1 MVRIKTMGEFFSI
14 LCTIFWAISVIL
26 FKISG
31 DSFSAKVIN
40 AYKTTIASI
49 LFLITLVIV
58 GELHYY
64 KDAKLID
71 IALLIISSF
80 FGMAIGDTLFYKSL
94 KSVGASVIAIIEAS
108 QPPFV
113 IIVASVFFGEKIFLK
128 DYFGA
133 FLVCVAIILSAS
145 KNKEKIKASPE
156 FIKGIFIGLFA
167 MFLMA
172 ISIVIVKK
180 PFIVSYSVLEQYP
193 AMWTSSIRV
202 FVTTLV
208 LSPFCLT
215 AKYRGSYASLFNMK
229 KKNSRLL
236 LIGSIL
242 GGYLALVFWIYGI
255 QLIERVSIAIILNQ
269 LATVFIIIFA
279 SIFLK
284 EKITLRK
291 VVAMT
296 LAVTGCVIVLL

>member
-1 MVRIKTMGEFFSI
+1 MVRIKIMGEFFSI
-14 LCTIFWAISVIL
+14 LCSIFWAISVIL

-31 DSFSAKVIN
+31 DNFSAKVIN
-40 AYKTTIASI
+40 AYKTSIASI
-49 LFLITLVIV
+49 MFLITIIIL
-58 GELHYY
+58 GELHFY
-64 KDAKLID
+64 KDAKFID
-71 IALLIISSF
+71 ITMLVISSF
-80 FGMAIGDTLFYKSL
+80 FGMALGDTLFYKSL
-94 KSVGASVIAIIEAS
+94 KLVGASVIAIIEAS

-113 IIVASVFFGEKIFLK
+113 ILVSSVFFGEKLFLK

-133 FLVCVAIILSAS
+133 FLVCLAIVLSAS
-145 KNKEKIKASPE
+145 KNKKKIKASPE
-156 FIKGIFIGLFA
+156 FIKGIFIGLLA

-172 ISIVIVKK
+172 VSIVIVKK

-215 AKYRGSYASLFNMK
+215 AKFRGSYISLFNMK
-229 KKNSRLL
+229 KKNSRFL
-236 LIGSIL
+236 LIGSVL
-242 GGYLALVFWIYGI
+242 GGYVSLVFWIYGI
-255 QLIERVSIAIILNQ
+255 QLIDRVSIAIILNQ

-284 EKITLRK
+284 EKITPRK
-291 VVAMT
+291 VLAMT